1 MVSKHVFRDDPLR
14 LVRAFRISAVFGL
27 TLESETESC
36 LRRCVGLIGNSA
48 GERVR
53 DELYK
58 LLAVERSEKTVRHMN
73 RCGLLGSILP
83 ELAALKNCRQNEYHQ
98 FDVLRHTLKVVEH
111 LESLLSEPERW
122 LYRWAQQPAIAD
134 LQRDPVPSKMAAL
147 LHDIGKPAA
156 RGQTGDGR
164 IHFRGHSLI
173 GYRAA
178 ETIFERLHLPNR
190 HRRFVGHL
198 IRHHIRP
205 LQLFIGDQRGG
216 LTRKGRARFFQRC
229 GTMTPAVL
237 LFSLADMAGKR
248 ELPNDRFTAFS
259 TFVDD
264 LLEAYFDDFS
274 PKASQP
280 ALIDGRD
287 LIEGLGL
294 SPSPEFGRILAR
306 IEAERLEGR
315 LKTRAEALERAR
327 ELAADHRND

>member
-1 MVSKHVFRDDPLR
+1 M
-14 LVRAFRISAVFGL
+14 
-27 TLESETESC
+27 
-36 LRRCVGLIGNSA
+36 
-48 GERVR
+48 
-53 DELYK
+53 
-58 LLAVERSEKTVRHMN
+58 
-73 RCGLLGSILP
+73 
-83 ELAALKNCRQNEYHQ
+83 
-98 FDVLRHTLKVVEH
+98 LRHTLKVVEH

-147 LHDIGKPAA
+147 LHDIGKLAA
-156 RGQTGDGR
+156 RGQTADGR

-178 ETIFERLHLPNR
+178 ETIF
-190 HRRFVGHL
+190 
-198 IRHHIRP
+198 
-205 LQLFIGDQRGG
+205 GDQRGG